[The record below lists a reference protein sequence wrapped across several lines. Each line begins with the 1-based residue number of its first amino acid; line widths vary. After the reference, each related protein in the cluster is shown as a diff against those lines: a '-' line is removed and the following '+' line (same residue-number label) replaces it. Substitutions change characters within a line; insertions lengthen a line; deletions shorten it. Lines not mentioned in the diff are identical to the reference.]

1 MRQISLYIQA
11 ISPMRVWS
19 FTVHC
24 DDYKQMMTRY
34 RTVLHPFST
43 QAASLTTTAAIILC
57 INLFA
62 VIITLP

>member
-1 MRQISLYIQA
+1 
-11 ISPMRVWS
+11 
-19 FTVHC
+19 
-24 DDYKQMMTRY
+24 MMTRY